1 MRDMTD
7 TIKWESEL
15 DLALS
20 MAKVQEKPVLLDFS
34 NPG

>member
-1 MRDMTD
+1 MNKS
-7 TIKWESEL
+7 IQWESDL

-20 MAKVQEKPVLLDFS
+20 MARVQEKSVMLDFH

>member
-1 MRDMTD
+1 MAAN
-7 TIKWESEL
+7 ILWESDL

-20 MAKVQEKPVLLDFS
+20 MAKVQEKHVLLDFS